1 MLVFGTL
8 LIDTLY
14 TNYIFVK
21 KLFFGLLV
29 ILSTSQ
35 IFAQAN
41 EYTISGTIYDNSS
54 GESLIGANILIE
66 ELQTGGVTNAYGFYS
81 ITLPA
86 GEYTLRS
93 SYIGFSDFS
102 KQISLTEN
110 IKLDIEL
117 DEEGTKLTDV
127 VITAEKKNKNIE
139 SIEMSKEK
147 ISIAKIKSIPAVF
160 GEVDIIKAIQLLPGV
175 SATGEGQSG
184 FNVRGGSVDQNL
196 ILLDEATVYN
206 AAHFLG
212 FFSVFNP
219 DVVKNVEI
227 YKGGIPAEYGGRL
240 SSVLDVRMN
249 EGNKKKFAATG
260 GIGTISSRL
269 TLEGPLKKNESSF
282 IVAGRRTYADQFLR
296 FAKDTSIR
304 NNKVF
309 FYDLNA
315 KLNYKL
321 GEKDRI
327 FLSGYFG
334 DDVFEAGGARIQWGN
349 ATGTARWNH
358 IYNDRLFSNFTF
370 IYSDYDY
377 SLGASNTGTGFK
389 WDSNIK
395 DISGKVD
402 FNYFWN
408 SKNNL
413 KFGAQLTDHEFEPG
427 KIEGIGESIFGG
439 LDLDNKD
446 ALEGAVYLS
455 NEQKIST
462 KFTALYGLRYSVFA
476 NTGGSNVYSYDENF
490 QVKDTSF
497 YKKGE
502 IYNQF
507 GNLEPRLGLR
517 LKLGEDNSV
526 KASYN
531 RMAQYIH
538 LASNGIS
545 SSPLDIWFPSS
556 TNVKPQLADQV
567 ALGYFHNFQDD
578 AYETSIEVYYKKIQ
592 NAIDFKDH
600 ASLLLNQFIEG
611 ELRFGEA
618 RAYGAEFLVK
628 KNTGRLTGWVGY
640 TLAKSERKIGEIN
653 RGEWY
658 NATWD
663 KTHDA
668 SIVLSYELNPRI
680 NLSANWVYATGRAV
694 TFPTGKYEYNGWTV
708 PVYSDRNAERMPAY
722 HRGDLGFTLKNKPKD
737 GRKFFW
743 DMNVSIYNVYN
754 RKNAYSINFR
764 EDPVDSSRQIAEKT
778 YIFPILP
785 SVTYNFKF

>member
-1 MLVFGTL
+1 MLT
-8 LIDTLY
+8 TY
-14 TNYIFVK
+14 
-21 KLFFGLLV
+21 
-29 ILSTSQ
+29 Q

-41 EYTISGTIYDNSS
+41 EYTISGTIFDNSS
-54 GESLIGANILIE
+54 GETLIGANILIE
-66 ELQTGGVTNAYGFYS
+66 ELGTGSVTNAYGFYS

-86 GEYTLRS
+86 GDYTLRS
-93 SYIGFSDFS
+93 SYVGFADFT
-102 KQISLTEN
+102 KQISLSEN

-296 FAKDTSIR
+296 FAQDTSIR

-321 GEKDRI
+321 GENDRV

-349 ATGTARWNH
+349 RTGTARWNH
-358 IYNDRLFSNFTF
+358 IYNDRLFSNVTL

-377 SLGASNTGTGFK
+377 SLGSTDEVAGFT
-389 WDSNIK
+389 WDSNIE

-402 FNYFWN
+402 FSYFLN
-408 SKNNL
+408 SKNSL
-413 KFGAQLTDHEFEPG
+413 KFGAQVTDHEFEPG
-427 KIEGIGESIFGG
+427 KIEGVGESVFGG
-439 LDLDNKD
+439 LDLDNRS
-446 ALEGAVYLS
+446 ALEGAVYVS
-455 NEQKIST
+455 NEQKIT
-462 KFTALYGLRYSVFA
+462 PNLTALYGLRYSVFA
-476 NTGGSNVYSYDENF
+476 NTGGSNVYSYDEDF
-490 QVKDTSF
+490 QVMDTTF
-497 YKKGE
+497 IKKGE

-517 LKLGEDNSV
+517 LKLGENNSL

-556 TNVKPQLADQV
+556 SNVKPQLADQV
-567 ALGYFHNFQDD
+567 AFGYFHNFQDD
-578 AYETSIEVYYKKIQ
+578 AYETSVEVYYKDIQ
-592 NAIDFKDH
+592 NAIDFEDH
-600 ASLLLNQFIEG
+600 AQLLLNQFIEG

-618 RAYGAEFLVK
+618 RAYGAEFLIK
-628 KNTGRLTGWVGY
+628 KNTGKLTGWIGY
-640 TLAKSERKIGEIN
+640 TLSKSERRIDEIN
-653 RGEWY
+653 DGEWY

-668 SIVLSYELNPRI
+668 SVVLSYELNPRI
-680 NLSANWVYATGRAV
+680 SLSANWVYATGRAV

-708 PVYSDRNAERMPAY
+708 PVYSDRNAERMPAF
-722 HRGDLGFTLKNKPKD
+722 HRGDLGFTLKNKEKE

-764 EDPVDSSRQIAEKT
+764 DDPDRPGEQIAEKT

>member
-1 MLVFGTL
+1 MKKFVLCCLWLAGYL
-8 LIDTLY
+8 QLY
-14 TNYIFVK
+14 
-21 KLFFGLLV
+21 
-29 ILSTSQ
+29 
-35 IFAQAN
+35 AQSS
-41 EYTISGTIYDNSS
+41 EYTISGTIYDATS
-54 GESLIGANILIE
+54 GETLIGANVLIE
-66 ELQTGGVTNAYGFYS
+66 ELSTGAVSNAYGFYS
-81 ITLPA
+81 ITIPE
-86 GEYTLRS
+86 GEYTLKI
-93 SYIGFSDFS
+93 SYVGFSDLAN
-102 KQISLTEN
+102 KLTLSEN
-110 IKLDIEL
+110 VKMDIEL
-117 DEEGTKLTDV
+117 EEEGTKLTDV
-127 VITAEKKNKNIE
+127 VITAEKRNKNIE

-249 EGNKKKFAATG
+249 EGNKKRFAVTG

-269 TLEGPLKKNESSF
+269 TVEGPIKKNESSF

-304 NNKVF
+304 SNKVF

-315 KLNYKL
+315 KVNYKI

-358 IYNDRLFSNFTF
+358 IYNERLFSNFTF
-370 IYSDYDY
+370 IYSDYNY
-377 SLGASNTGTGFK
+377 SLGSTEESLGFR

-402 FNYFWN
+402 FNYFVNANN
-408 SKNNL
+408 SL

-427 KIEGIGESIFGG
+427 IIKSVGESIFGG
-439 LDLDNKD
+439 LDLDNKA
-446 ALEGAVYLS
+446 ALEGALYLS
-455 NEQKIST
+455 NEQKVT
-462 KFTALYGLRYSVFA
+462 PKLTALYGLRYSIFA
-476 NTGGSNVYSYDENF
+476 NTGGSNVYSYDENY
-490 QVKDTSF
+490 QVQDTSF
-497 YKKGE
+497 YNKGE
-502 IYNQF
+502 IYNF
-507 GNLEPRLGLR
+507 YGNFEPRIGLR
-517 LKLGEDNSV
+517 FKLRENSSI

-531 RMAQYIH
+531 RMAQYVH

-556 TNVKPQLADQV
+556 TNVKPQIADQV
-567 ALGYFHNFQDD
+567 AIGYFHNFQDD
-578 AYETSIEVYYKKIQ
+578 AYETSVEVYYKDIQ

-600 ASLLLNQFIEG
+600 AALLLNQHIEG
-611 ELRFGEA
+611 ELRFGDA
-618 RAYGAEFLVK
+618 RAYGAEFLIK
-628 KNTGRLTGWVGY
+628 KNSGKLTGWVGY
-640 TLAKSERKIGEIN
+640 TYSKSERKIQEIN
-653 RGEWY
+653 QGQWY

-668 SIVLSYELNPRI
+668 SVVLAYELNDRI
-680 NLSANWVYATGRAV
+680 SFSANWVYATGRAV

-708 PVYSDRNAERMPAY
+708 PVYSNRNAERMPAY
-722 HRGDLGFTLKNKPKD
+722 HRGDFGFTLKNKKKTD
-737 GRKFFW
+737 RKFFW
-743 DMNVSIYNVYN
+743 DMNVSVYNVYN

-764 EDPVDSSRQIAEKT
+764 DDPENPNQQIAEKT

-785 SVTYNFKF
+785 SVTWNFKF

>member
-1 MLVFGTL
+1 M
-8 LIDTLY
+8 
-14 TNYIFVK
+14 K
-21 KLFFGLLV
+21 KLFCSIMVVLCA
-29 ILSTSQ
+29 SH
-35 IFAQAN
+35 IFAQAQ
-41 EYTISGTIYDNSS
+41 EYTISGTIFDNSS
-54 GESLIGANILIE
+54 GETLIGANVLIQ
-66 ELQTGGVTNAYGFYS
+66 ELGTGAVTNAYGFYS

-86 GEYTLRS
+86 GEYSLRC
-93 SYIGFSDFS
+93 SYIGFSDFN
-102 KQISLTEN
+102 KKISLTEN
-110 IKLDIEL
+110 IKLEIEL

-139 SIEMSKEK
+139 SVEMSKEK

-249 EGNKKKFAATG
+249 EGNKKRFAATG

-321 GEKDRI
+321 GENDRI

-334 DDVFEAGGARIQWGN
+334 DDVFEAGGARISWGN
-349 ATGTARWNH
+349 TTGTARWNH
-358 IYNDRLFSNFTF
+358 IYNERLFSNFTF

-377 SLGASNTGTGFK
+377 SLGSTDEVAGFT

-395 DISGKVD
+395 DISGKID
-402 FNYFWN
+402 FNYFLN
-408 SKNNL
+408 TNNNL
-413 KFGAQLTDHEFEPG
+413 KFGAQVTDHDFEPG
-427 KIEGIGESIFGG
+427 NVQGVGESIFGG
-439 LDLDNKD
+439 LELDNRS
-446 ALEGAVYLS
+446 ALEGALYIS
-455 NEQKIST
+455 NEQKITSDL
-462 KFTALYGLRYSVFA
+462 TALYGLRFSAFA
-476 NTGGSNVYSYDENF
+476 NTGGSNVYSYDEDF
-490 QVKDTSF
+490 QVMDTSF
-497 YKKGE
+497 YNKGE

-507 GNLEPRLGLR
+507 GNFEPRLGLR
-517 LKLGEDNSV
+517 LKLGENNSV

-567 ALGYFHNFQDD
+567 ALGYFHNFQDN
-578 AYETSIEVYYKKIQ
+578 AYETSVEVYYKDIQ

-600 ASLLLNQFIEG
+600 ASLLLNQYIEG
-611 ELRFGEA
+611 ELRFGDA
-618 RAYGAEFLVK
+618 RAYGAEFLIK
-628 KNTGRLTGWVGY
+628 KNSGKLTGWIGY
-640 TLAKSERKIGEIN
+640 TFSKSERKIDEIN

-668 SIVLSYELNPRI
+668 SVVLSYELNSRI
-680 NLSANWVYATGRAV
+680 SFSANWVYATGRAV

-708 PVYSDRNAERMPAY
+708 PVYSDRNAERMPAF
-722 HRGDLGFTLKNKPKD
+722 HRGDLGFTLKNKEKV
-737 GRKFFW
+737 GRKLFW

-764 EDPVDSSRQIAEKT
+764 DDPDRPGEQIAEKT

>member
-1 MLVFGTL
+1 MKNL
-8 LIDTLY
+8 LLSCLI
-14 TNYIFVK
+14 
-21 KLFFGLLV
+21 LF
-29 ILSTSQ
+29 SATS

-41 EYTISGTIYDNSS
+41 EYTISGTIFDKSS
-54 GESLIGANILIE
+54 GESLIGANVLIE
-66 ELQTGGVTNAYGFYS
+66 EINTGTVTNAYGFYS
-81 ITLPA
+81 ITLPE
-86 GEYTLRS
+86 GEYFLRS
-93 SYIGFSDFS
+93 SYVGFADFT
-102 KQISLTEN
+102 KQINLVEN

-249 EGNKKKFAATG
+249 EANKKRFAATG

-269 TLEGPLKKNESSF
+269 TVEGPLKKNESSF

-315 KLNYKL
+315 KANYKI

-349 ATGTARWNH
+349 KTGTARWNH

-377 SLGASNTGTGFK
+377 SLGSSDTGTGFK
-389 WDSNIK
+389 WDSSIR
-395 DISGKVD
+395 DISGKLD
-402 FNYFWN
+402 FNYFLN
-408 SKNNL
+408 SNNSL
-413 KFGAQLTDHEFEPG
+413 KFGAQITDHEFEPG
-427 KIEGIGESIFGG
+427 VIEGVGESIFGG
-439 LDLDNKD
+439 LDLDNRE
-446 ALEGAVYLS
+446 ALEGAIYLS
-455 NEQKIST
+455 NEQKIT
-462 KFTALYGLRYSVFA
+462 DGITALYGLRYSVFA

-490 QVKDTSF
+490 QVQDTSF
-497 YKKGE
+497 YEKGE

-517 LKLGEDNSV
+517 FKLGENNSI

-567 ALGYFHNFQDD
+567 ALGYFHNFQDNT
-578 AYETSIEVYYKKIQ
+578 YETSVEVYYKDIQ

-600 ASLLLNQFIEG
+600 AALLLNQFIEG

-618 RAYGAEFLVK
+618 RAYGAEFLLK
-628 KNTGRLTGWVGY
+628 KSSGRLTGWIGY
-640 TLAKSERKIGEIN
+640 TFSKSERKIAEIN
-653 RGEWY
+653 NGEWY

-668 SIVLSYELNPRI
+668 SLVLSYELSPRI
-680 NLSANWVYATGRAV
+680 DLSANWVYATGRAV

-722 HRGDLGFTLKNKPKD
+722 HRGDIGFTLKNKEKV

-743 DMNVSIYNVYN
+743 DMNVSVYNVYN

-764 EDPVDSSRQIAEKT
+764 EDPDNPNKQIAEKT